1 MAWADLTD
9 VRCYYELLGEGEPL
23 LLIPGLGVTAAV
35 WEPIVPELADHF
47 SLILVDNRGMG
58 RSVPK
63 RQPTT
68 LGDFCSDLV
77 ELLDHLQVERSHVL
91 GLSLGGVIAHRFA
104 VDHATRVNRLV
115 LASCTDKF
123 TPYLRHVA
131 LLLGQTLRR
140 LRSTAFAQTMEVMGT
155 SPVYLDAQPDLVE
168 QRVKEKCAQNI
179 PPRAIGRQ
187 LRCLASSEVENQ
199 DPITAPTLV
208 IAGEHDFLI
217 PNCYAKEMASRIPGS
232 RFVMIPGGGHN
243 PLVEC
248 PDEVLPLITD
258 FLKDARL
265 SPVAPNPD
273 AAERL
278 PVTSARLSVAAGGT
292 Q

>member
-35 WEPIVPELADHF
+35 WEPIAPELAEHF

-58 RSVPK
+58 RSVAK
-63 RQPTT
+63 REPAT
-68 LGDFCSDLV
+68 LNDFCSDLV
-77 ELLDHLQVERSHVL
+77 ELLDHLQIERSHVL

-104 VDHATRVNRLV
+104 VDHAARVDRLV

-131 LLLGQTLRR
+131 LLLGQTLRN
-140 LRSTAFAQTMEVMGT
+140 LRSTAFARTMEVMGT
-155 SPVYLDAQPDLVE
+155 SPTYMDSQPDLVE
-168 QRVKEKCAQNI
+168 ERIKEKCAQKI

-187 LRCLASSEVENQ
+187 LRCLAGSEVENH
-199 DPITAPTLV
+199 DPIVAPTLV

-217 PNCYAKEMASRIPGS
+217 PNCYAREMASRIPGS
-232 RFVMIPGGGHN
+232 RFVQIPGGGHN

-248 PDEVLPLITD
+248 PNEVLPLITQ
-258 FLKDARL
+258 FLKDIPP
-265 SPVAPNPD
+265 SPASRRP
-273 AAERL
+273 AL
-278 PVTSARLSVAAGGT
+278 VAAGGT